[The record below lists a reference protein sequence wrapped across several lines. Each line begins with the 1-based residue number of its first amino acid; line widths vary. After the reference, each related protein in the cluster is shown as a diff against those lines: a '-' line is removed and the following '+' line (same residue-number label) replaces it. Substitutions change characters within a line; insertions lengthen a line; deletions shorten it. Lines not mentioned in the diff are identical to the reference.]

1 MKTINKM
8 KFKLNIVKGLVVLVL
23 LLAVNIAKAQQDPM
37 YTQYNFNTQTINPAY
52 AGTWDNMGFLVLGR
66 HQWVGMGGAP
76 KTYTFSMQ
84 TPTKFKNVALG
95 LNLVSDKVGL
105 EKRTLLNFDYSY
117 RLRVSEES
125 YLRLGIKAGVTNYMN
140 NLTEYTGYPGDPSD
154 PMFMG
159 DIDVKFMPNFGVGGF
174 LYSDD
179 YYIGLSLP
187 KIIQNEFNNNYN
199 NYSTWSELRHF
210 FLIAGYVFDLSQD
223 IKFKPTFLTKA
234 TWGAPV
240 EFDLT
245 ANFLL
250 RDKVWLGAMY
260 RTGDSFG
267 FIAQW
272 IFDNQLRVGYS
283 IDFTTTR
290 LQHYH
295 NGTHELMISY
305 ELSSLRRIWS
315 TPRMF

>member
-117 RLRVSEES
+117 RLRVTEES
-125 YLRLGIKAGVTNYMN
+125 YLRLGLKAGVTNYMN
-140 NLTEYTGYPGDPSD
+140 NLTEYIGYPGDPSD

-159 DIDVKFMPNFGVGGF
+159 DIDVKFMPNFGIGAF

-187 KIIQNEFNNNYN
+187 KIIQNEFKNNYN

-272 IFDNQLRVGYS
+272 IFDKQLRVGYS

>member
-1 MKTINKM
+1 
-8 KFKLNIVKGLVVLVL
+8 
-23 LLAVNIAKAQQDPM
+23 
-37 YTQYNFNTQTINPAY
+37 
-52 AGTWDNMGFLVLGR
+52 LGR

-105 EKRTLLNFDYSY
+105 EKRTILNFDYSY
-117 RLRVSEES
+117 RLKVSEES

-159 DIDVKFMPNFGVGGF
+159 DVDIKYMPNFGVGAF

-187 KIIQNEFNNNYN
+187 KILQNEFNNNYN
-199 NYSTWSELRHF
+199 NYSTWAELRHF

-295 NGTHELMISY
+295 NGTHELMVSY
-305 ELSSLRRIWS
+305 ELSSLRRKWS

>member
-1 MKTINKM
+1 M

-140 NLTEYTGYPGDPSD
+140 NLTEYIGYPGDPSD

-159 DIDVKFMPNFGVGGF
+159 DIDVKYLPNFGVGAF

-187 KIIQNEFNNNYN
+187 KIIQNEFKNNYN

-272 IFDNQLRVGYS
+272 IFDKQLRVGYS

-305 ELSSLRRIWS
+305 ELSSLRRKWS

>member
-105 EKRTLLNFDYSY
+105 EKRTILNFDYSY

-125 YLRLGIKAGVTNYMN
+125 YLRLGLKAGVTNYMN
-140 NLTEYTGYPGDPSD
+140 NLTEYIGYPGDPSD

-159 DIDVKFMPNFGVGGF
+159 DIDVKFMPNFGIGAF

-187 KIIQNEFNNNYN
+187 KIIQNEFKNNYN

-272 IFDNQLRVGYS
+272 IFDNQLRVGYG